1 MGIHTTRRVVERATE
16 AGLFVVTVAR
26 GKVTAFLDGTPAGT
40 GMPLPL
46 ESPVSGPDGTRY
58 THTLGRVAMRAD
70 EVNAVKAAVS
80 EYATSSRV
88 RRERREALSKA
99 LEDTVKTAV
108 STYATSPQGRR
119 ERREALT
126 QVVDDVRRAPPPGPA
141 TARKEAAAPKR
152 LRHVLRLDAPVEA
165 LLDAAGATKL
175 GLAETIGVG
184 RRSIQDAAQ
193 NGDRV
198 LLETLR
204 RYASALGGELELVFV
219 LRPHPERER

>member
-1 MGIHTTRRVVERATE
+1 
-16 AGLFVVTVAR
+16 
-26 GKVTAFLDGTPAGT
+26 
-40 GMPLPL
+40 MPVPL

-58 THTLGRVAMRAD
+58 THMLGSVAMRAD
-70 EVNAVKAAVS
+70 EAEAVKAAVS

-88 RRERREALSKA
+88 RRERREALGKS

-108 STYATSPQGRR
+108 GAYITSPR
-119 ERREALT
+119 ERTERRGAST
-126 QVVDDVRRAPPPGPA
+126 QVLDNVRRAPLPEPPA
-141 TARKEAAAPKR
+141 SRREAATPKR
-152 LRHVLRLDAPVEA
+152 IRRHVLHLDAPVQA

-219 LRPHPERER
+219 LRPEQERET

>member
-1 MGIHTTRRVVERATE
+1 MGMSTARRVVERVTE
-16 AGLFVVTVAR
+16 AGLFVVTVMR
-26 GKVTAFLDGTPAGT
+26 GKVTAFLDGKREGD
-40 GMPLPL
+40 GLPLPL

-70 EVNAVKAAVS
+70 EVHAVKAAVS

-88 RRERREALSKA
+88 RRERNEALAKA
-99 LEDTVKTAV
+99 LEDTVKTAIGA
-108 STYATSPQGRR
+108 YATSPRERR
-119 ERREALT
+119 ERKEALT
-126 QVVDDVRRAPPPGPA
+126 QVLDNVGRAPPPGSA
-141 TARKEAAAPKR
+141 TSRREAAAPKR
-152 LRHVLRLDAPVEA
+152 FRHVLRLDAPVQA

-175 GLAETIGVG
+175 GLAETMGVG

-193 NGDRV
+193 SGDRV

-219 LRPHPERER
+219 LRPEQERET

>member
-1 MGIHTTRRVVERATE
+1 MPTTRRVVERVTE
-16 AGLFVVTVAR
+16 AGLFVVTVVR
-26 GKVTAFLDGTPAGT
+26 GKVTAFLNGTPEGAGL
-40 GMPLPL
+40 PLPL

-58 THTLGRVAMRAD
+58 THTLGCVAMRAD
-70 EVNAVKAAVS
+70 EVDAVKAAVS

-88 RRERREALSKA
+88 RRERGEALAKA
-99 LEDTVKTAV
+99 LEGTVKTAV
-108 STYATSPQGRR
+108 GAYATSLGGRR

-126 QVVDDVRRAPPPGPA
+126 QVLDDVRRAPPPGSA
-141 TARKEAAAPKR
+141 ASRREAAAPKR
-152 LRHVLRLDAPVEA
+152 FRYVLRLDAPVQA

-175 GLAETIGVG
+175 GLAETMGVG

-219 LRPHPERER
+219 LRSKQERET

>member
-1 MGIHTTRRVVERATE
+1 MHASMRVVERATE
-16 AGLFVVTVAR
+16 AGLFVVTVMR
-26 GKVTAFLDGTPAGT
+26 GKVTAFLDGKPEGAGL
-40 GMPLPL
+40 PLPL
-46 ESPVSGPDGTRY
+46 EPPVSGPDGTRY
-58 THTLGRVAMRAD
+58 THTLGSVAMRAD
-70 EVNAVKAAVS
+70 EVNAVKAAVR

-88 RRERREALSKA
+88 RIERREAMGKA

-108 STYATSPQGRR
+108 GAYTKSPPGRG

-126 QVVDDVRRAPPPGPA
+126 PVLDDATRAPLPGSA
-141 TARKEAAAPKR
+141 ASRREAAAPER
-152 LRHVLRLDAPVEA
+152 IRHLLRLDAPVQA
-165 LLDAAGATKL
+165 LLDATGATKL

-219 LRPHPERER
+219 RRPEQERET

>member
-1 MGIHTTRRVVERATE
+1 MPTARRVVERVTE
-16 AGLFVVTVAR
+16 AGLFVVTVMR
-26 GKVTAFLDGTPAGT
+26 GKVAAFLDGKREGAGL
-40 GMPLPL
+40 PLPL
-46 ESPVSGPDGTRY
+46 EPPVWGPDGARY
-58 THTLGRVAMRAD
+58 THTLGCVAMRAD
-70 EVNAVKAAVS
+70 EVDAVKAAVS
-80 EYATSSRV
+80 EYATSSRE
-88 RRERREALSKA
+88 RRERRDALAKA

-108 STYATSPQGRR
+108 GAYATSPQGRR

-126 QVVDDVRRAPPPGPA
+126 QVLDDVGRAPLPGSSA
-141 TARKEAAAPKR
+141 SRREAAAPKR
-152 LRHVLRLDAPVEA
+152 VRHVLRLDAPVQA

-219 LRPHPERER
+219 QRPEQERGT

>member
-1 MGIHTTRRVVERATE
+1 MSMPTTRRVVERVTE
-16 AGLFVVTVAR
+16 AGLFVVTVVR
-26 GKVTAFLDGTPAGT
+26 GKVTAFLDGTPEGAGL
-40 GMPLPL
+40 PLPL

-58 THTLGRVAMRAD
+58 THTLGGVAMRAD
-70 EVNAVKAAVS
+70 EVDAVKAAVR

-88 RRERREALSKA
+88 RRERTEALGKA

-108 STYATSPQGRR
+108 GAYATTPQGRR

-126 QVVDDVRRAPPPGPA
+126 PVLDDATRAPLPGSA
-141 TARKEAAAPKR
+141 ASRREAAAPKR
-152 LRHVLRLDAPVEA
+152 SRHVLRLDAPVQA

-219 LRPHPERER
+219 LRPKQERET

>member
-1 MGIHTTRRVVERATE
+1 MHTARRVVERVTE
-16 AGLFVVTVAR
+16 AGLFVVTVLR
-26 GKVTAFLDGTPAGT
+26 GKVTAFLDGKPEGAGL
-40 GMPLPL
+40 PLPL
-46 ESPVSGPDGTRY
+46 ESPVSGPDGARY
-58 THTLGRVAMRAD
+58 THTLGSVAMRAD

-80 EYATSSRV
+80 EYATGSRV
-88 RRERREALSKA
+88 RRERREALGKA

-108 STYATSPQGRR
+108 GVYATNPQGQR
-119 ERREALT
+119 EGREALT
-126 QVVDDVRRAPPPGPA
+126 QVVDDVRRAPPPGSLA
-141 TARKEAAAPKR
+141 SRREAAAPKR
-152 LRHVLRLDAPVEA
+152 FRHVLRLDAPVEA

-219 LRPHPERER
+219 LRPERP

>member
-1 MGIHTTRRVVERATE
+1 MPTTRRVVERVTE
-16 AGLFVVTVAR
+16 AGLFVVTVVR
-26 GKVTAFLDGTPAGT
+26 GKVTAFLNGTPEGAGL
-40 GMPLPL
+40 PRPL

-58 THTLGRVAMRAD
+58 THTLGSVAMRAD
-70 EVNAVKAAVS
+70 EVVAVKAAVS

-88 RRERREALSKA
+88 RRERGEALGKA
-99 LEDTVKTAV
+99 LEGTVRTAIGA
-108 STYATSPQGRR
+108 YATSLGGQR

-126 QVVDDVRRAPPPGPA
+126 QVLDDVRRAPPPGSA
-141 TARKEAAAPKR
+141 ASRREAAAPKR
-152 LRHVLRLDAPVEA
+152 FSRHVLRLDAPVQA

-219 LRPHPERER
+219 LRPKQERET

>member
-1 MGIHTTRRVVERATE
+1 MGMHTARRVVERVTE
-16 AGLFVVTVAR
+16 AGLFVVTVMR
-26 GKVTAFLDGTPAGT
+26 GKVTAFLDGKREGAGL
-40 GMPLPL
+40 PLPL

-58 THTLGRVAMRAD
+58 THTLGCVAMRAD
-70 EVNAVKAAVS
+70 EVDAVKAAVS

-88 RRERREALSKA
+88 RRERREALTKA

-108 STYATSPQGRR
+108 GAYATSPQGRR

-126 QVVDDVRRAPPPGPA
+126 QVPDNVGRAPLPGSA
-141 TARKEAAAPKR
+141 ASRREAAAPKR
-152 LRHVLRLDAPVEA
+152 FRHVLRLDAPVQA

-219 LRPHPERER
+219 LRPEQERET